1 MKLDRQGIKQFGDA
15 VERMPGLLK
24 ELTAAPRQWVSER
37 PKLPQAPGIY
47 LFTENERPIYVG
59 QSRKLRQRM
68 RSHTRL
74 AARQNQA
81 SFAFNLAKRA
91 AGEAGLEIKRFRQVL
106 ADDPDFAAHFE
117 EAKTRVRSMEVQFIE
132 LADPIERT
140 LFEVYASL
148 APATTEFNK
157 FETH

>member
-1 MKLDRQGIKQFGDA
+1 MKLDRRGIKEFGDA

-24 ELTAAPRQWVSER
+24 ELVKAPRHRVAER
-37 PKLPQAPGIY
+37 PTLPNAPGIY
-47 LFTENERPIYVG
+47 LFTEHGRPIYVG

-74 AARQNQA
+74 TANQNQA
-81 SFAFNLAKRA
+81 SFAFNLAKKA
-91 AGEAGLEIKRFRQVL
+91 AGEAGLDLKRFRKVL
-106 ADDPDFAAHFE
+106 AEDPDFAAHFDQ
-117 EAKTRVRSMEVQFIE
+117 AKARVREMDLQFIE

-148 APATTEFNK
+148 ALATTEFNK